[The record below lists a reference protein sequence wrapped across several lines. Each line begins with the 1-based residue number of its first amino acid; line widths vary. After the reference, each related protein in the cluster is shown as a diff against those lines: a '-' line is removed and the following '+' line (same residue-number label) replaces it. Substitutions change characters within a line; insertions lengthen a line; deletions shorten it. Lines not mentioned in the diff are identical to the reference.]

1 MQTDSKGSI
10 VKTEPG
16 SKPILDPN
24 RASLRALRDRVAFLA
39 VEKRKRLA
47 GRAEINRQVAL
58 IDRESDGLTGAIMA
72 ATARLLDEVS
82 P

>member
-1 MQTDSKGSI
+1 MSSI

-16 SKPILDPN
+16 SKPIHDPN
-24 RASLRALRDRVAFLA
+24 
-39 VEKRKRLA
+39 
-47 GRAEINRQVAL
+47 
-58 IDRESDGLTGAIMA
+58 RESDGLTGAIMA